1 MKKSGHFPSTAF
13 STTTF
18 TPLRSAE
25 EIANRFG
32 LDAAIA
38 DLERLFSSSPS
49 SSAPSSFS
57 IATGGGPHPPFLD
70 GASRGRRRPPVRVAY
85 QGVRGSY
92 CQEAAARAF
101 SSFSGGVDAFPC
113 SDGMEGAF
121 AALELRDAD
130 RAVVPMENSLDGP
143 IPRNLDLLLRHSP
156 AVRIVGEIVLPV
168 NHCLLSLPGSA
179 SRIRR
184 VVSHPQALSHCR
196 ERLEAMGV
204 DEVDEVHDAAAAA
217 RYVAENRIGDTAVI
231 GSEMAAREFGLDVV
245 RSNFQDRPGNYNR
258 FLQLGLAGAA
268 APSSAAAPVGWK
280 TTVAFSLEKGPSD
293 LFQAMFAFESRG
305 VAVDRVE
312 HRPNRSNPIRLVA
325 EEEGKG
331 AGNGAR
337 PQGYF
342 DYVFI
347 LDVVGSESDPKVKAA
362 IARLREIAGFVRVL
376 GSYAT
381 CEEAAAH

>member
-1 MKKSGHFPSTAF
+1 MKKSGHCPPTAF

-18 TPLRSAE
+18 SPLRSAE

-32 LDAAIA
+32 LDVAIA

-49 SSAPSSFS
+49 SSASSSS
-57 IATGGGPHPPFLD
+57 IATGGGPHPPFVE
-70 GASRGRRRPPVRVAY
+70 GPPQWRRRPPVRVAY

-121 AALELRDAD
+121 AALELGDAD

-196 ERLEAMGV
+196 ERLEAMGL
-204 DEVDEVHDAAAAA
+204 DEVDEVNDAAAAA

-231 GSEMAAREFGLDVV
+231 GSEMAAREFGLAVV

-258 FLQLGLAGAA
+258 FLQLGLAEAA
-268 APSSAAAPVGWK
+268 APPAASAPVGWK

-325 EEEGKG
+325 AEGKAG
-331 AGNGAR
+331 AGDVVGSR
-337 PQGYF
+337 VSYF

-347 LDVVGSESDPKVKAA
+347 LDVVGSESDPRVNAA
-362 IARLREIAGFVRVL
+362 IARLGEIAGFVRVL

-381 CEEAAAH
+381 REEAAAH